1 MKYRLFKKQKRK
13 NSLYLS
19 ELFYCFSGI
28 TQQGKCVYLPPVTDQ
43 VTRALAESQDCCF
56 ICENL
61 FASGIQPPFR
71 EKYSQS
77 PAPKVSQSVLLP
89 GITNLAF
96 PQFRLLAA
104 VLEWKMALLEWKMA
118 LMLGSMAA
126 RNG

>member
-1 MKYRLFKKQKRK
+1 
-13 NSLYLS
+13 
-19 ELFYCFSGI
+19 
-28 TQQGKCVYLPPVTDQ
+28 
-43 VTRALAESQDCCF
+43 
-56 ICENL
+56 
-61 FASGIQPPFR
+61 
-71 EKYSQS
+71 
-77 PAPKVSQSVLLP
+77 VSQSVLLP